1 MAAITET
8 RDVGSTLPLPETVR
22 RICCIGDSITYG
34 QGVAPRQTL
43 AMHIARFANMAY
55 PDQLVWVDNRGQS
68 SGNIW
73 HSWVP
78 FARLAEEIRYDAAV
92 FSICNNDSQIF
103 ESNSVQYSDGNG
115 PSWLKDGSL
124 APILR
129 RTIADFVRTAGK
141 RDLCLVLSFYTL
153 WDSDA
158 PLVEAVRRECE
169 SAGLPFVDLLHYL
182 KEESALSIAEF
193 VASPFDGHPSE
204 SGHNAAAR
212 RIVETLREHWQPLP
226 PDGTSVAERLVRACD
241 QAVIEGWSPDEI
253 FHWAFLVLDAKE
265 IVARR
270 QRAKAG
276 TASFGDLVGARAAI
290 EDRYR
295 RWIDDRH
302 VAVQTRLL
310 YERRDELWTTLDR
323 AYISIRNLDE
333 MTFALEHFQDGTT
346 AEELWG
352 ILDRADYFNQEK
364 RLQKLP
370 SDLRAQLLE
379 RAEAVMLP
387 SAVAG
392 GPIAAAFGR
401 VRQDLGGALRR
412 LVSLLPEKLQA
423 EALDPNLKRLW
434 QVAHYLVNASW
445 IYVAELARS
454 MAETGPVLPDTL
466 VFFTLVDVW
475 VERDRRR
482 PKRGGKFN
490 LTVTMDYLEPGRP
503 RRSSMLWG
511 GADED
516 KFLYRFELPMLLLG
530 DVGVGVPAW
539 DDLHQRFLDG
549 ELRLARVEIANGP
562 AGGPRTRRP
571 FVWEPAAGAEPIPW
585 LKVDRLLVPADV
597 SETRPFGLSLP
608 PVGKRGLV
616 SRVRRLRNW
625 LP

>member
-55 PDQLVWVDNRGQS
+55 PDQLIWVDNRGQS

-78 FARLAEEIRYDAAV
+78 FARLAGKIRYDAAV

-115 PSWLKDGSL
+115 QGWLKDGGL

-129 RTIADFVRTAGK
+129 RTIADFAQTAGE
-141 RDLCLVLSFYTL
+141 RGLCLILNFYTL

-169 SAGLPFVDLLHYL
+169 SVGLPFVDMLHYL

-212 RIVETLREHWQPLP
+212 RIVETLQEHWQPLP
-226 PDGTSVAERLVRACD
+226 PDDMPVAERLVRTCD
-241 QAVIEGWSPDEI
+241 RAVQDGWSPDEI
-253 FHWAFLVLDAKE
+253 FHWAFLVLDAKD

-276 TASFGDLVGARAAI
+276 TASFGDLAGARTAI

-295 RWIDDRH
+295 RWVADRNA
-302 VAVQTRLL
+302 AVQARLL

-333 MTFALEHFQDGTT
+333 MTFVLEHFQDGPT
-346 AEELWG
+346 AAELWDV
-352 ILDRADYFNQEK
+352 LDRANYFNQEK

-370 SDLRAQLLE
+370 SDFRVQLLE
-379 RAEAVMLP
+379 KAEKVTLP
-387 SAVAG
+387 SAAG
-392 GPIAAAFGR
+392 GPIAAAFDG
-401 VRQDLGGALRR
+401 VRQELSGALRR
-412 LVSLLPEKLQA
+412 LASLLPEKLHA
-423 EALDPNLKRLW
+423 ETLDPNLKRLW
-434 QVAHYLVNASW
+434 QVANYLVNASW
-445 IYVAELARS
+445 IYVVELAQS
-454 MAETGPVLPDTL
+454 MAETGGGSPDTS
-466 VFFTLVDVW
+466 VFFTHVDVW
-475 VERDRRR
+475 VERDKRR
-482 PKRGGKFN
+482 PKRSGKFN
-490 LTVTMDYLEPGRP
+490 LTVTMDYLEPPRP

-511 GADED
+511 GAEED
-516 KFLYRFELPMLLLG
+516 AYMYRFEMPLLLLG
-530 DVGVGVPAW
+530 NVGIGVPAW
-539 DDLHQRFLDG
+539 DDSHQRFLDG
-549 ELRLARVEIANGP
+549 ELRLARVEIANAPLDGL
-562 AGGPRTRRP
+562 RTKGP
-571 FVWEPAAGAEPIPW
+571 FVWQPISGAKPVHW
-585 LKVDRLLVPADV
+585 LKLDRLLVPADAFDKAADRF
-597 SETRPFGLSLP
+597 SLSLA
-608 PVGKRGLV
+608 GKETLFD
-616 SRVRRLRNW
+616 RVRKLW
-625 LP
+625 K

>member
-55 PDQLVWVDNRGQS
+55 PDQLIWVDNRGQS

-78 FARLAEEIRYDAAV
+78 FARLAKEVRYDAAV

-103 ESNSVQYSDGNG
+103 ESNSVRYSDGNG
-115 PSWLKDGSL
+115 PGWLKDGEL
-124 APILR
+124 APLLC

-158 PLVEAVRRECE
+158 PLVEGVRRECE

-193 VASPFDGHPSE
+193 VASPFDGHPSG

-212 RIVETLREHWQPLP
+212 RIVEVLKEHWQPP
-226 PDGTSVAERLVRACD
+226 SADGISVAERLVRTCD
-241 QAVIEGWSPDEI
+241 QAVQEGWSPDEI

-276 TASFGDLVGARAAI
+276 SASFGDLAGARAAI

-295 RWIDDRH
+295 RWIADRH
-302 VAVQTRLL
+302 AAVQVRLL
-310 YERRDELWTTLDR
+310 YERREELWTALDR

-333 MTFALEHFQDGTT
+333 MTFVLEHFQDGPT

-392 GPIAAAFGR
+392 GPIAAEFDK
-401 VRQDLGGALRR
+401 VRRDLGGALRR
-412 LVSLLPEKLQA
+412 LVSLQPEKLQA

-434 QVAHYLVNASW
+434 QVAHYLVNTSW
-445 IYVAELARS
+445 NYVAELARS
-454 MAETGPVLPDTL
+454 MAETAPVSPDTS
-466 VFFTLVDVW
+466 VFSTLVDVW

-490 LTVTMDYLEPGRP
+490 LTVTMDYLEPARP
-503 RRSSMLWG
+503 RRRSMLWG

-516 KFLYRFELPMLLLG
+516 AYVYRFEMPLLLLG
-530 DVGVGVPAW
+530 DVGIGVPAW
-539 DDLHQRFLDG
+539 DDLHKRFLDG
-549 ELRLARVEIANGP
+549 ELRIARVEIANGP
-562 AGGPRTRRP
+562 PDGPRTKRS
-571 FVWEPAAGAEPIPW
+571 FVWKPINGVKPVHWLKLDRMPVPAGAFN
-585 LKVDRLLVPADV
+585 KTADRF
-597 SETRPFGLSLP
+597 SLSP
-608 PVGKRGLV
+608 RGRERILE
-616 SRVRRLRNW
+616 RVRKLW
-625 LP
+625 S